1 MSSERTQHENEI
13 MSIQR
18 LQIPRSRQ
26 KKRRL
31 SYSNSSVRHRHAS
44 YDSSLNNTLILA
56 FQEGS

>member
-44 YDSSLNNTLILA
+44 YDSSL
-56 FQEGS
+56 